1 MKTEKIDNG
10 IYILKVPFEDL
21 TTTVY
26 FYKCEQEVAVIDSAT
41 FSSDVDDYIIP
52 ALNEIGVKREE
63 VKYLLLTHD
72 HGDHMGGLKRLSE
85 IFTDAVIGVSFGLD
99 LPNRTDLIDGN
110 TVLGSLMSVCLPG
123 HTNHSFGFYD
133 LKTKTLLSGDCLQ
146 LSGVGKYRDGIWN
159 KDLYIASINK
169 LKNMEIERIVASHEY
184 EPLGS
189 IAEGKTQVIRYL
201 DECIALAKS
210 NH

>member
-1 MKTEKIDNG
+1 MIIEKIDNG
-10 IYILKVPFEDL
+10 IYRLRIPFEDL

-26 FYKCEQEVAVIDSAT
+26 FYICQQGVAVIDSAT
-41 FSSDVDDYIIP
+41 YSSDVDDYIIP

-72 HGDHMGGLKRLSE
+72 HGDHMGGINRLSE
-85 IFTDAVIGVSFGLD
+85 VFTEAVIGTSFELD

-110 TVLGSLMSVCLPG
+110 IVLGSLMSVYLPG

-146 LSGVGKYRDGIWN
+146 LSGVGKYRDGIWD

-169 LKNMEIERIVASHEY
+169 LKNMKIERIVASHEY
-184 EPLGS
+184 DPLGS
-189 IAEGKTQVIRYL
+189 IAEGKTQVIHYL
-201 DECIALAKS
+201 DECIARA
-210 NH
+210 

>member
-10 IYILKVPFEDL
+10 IYRLRIPFEDL

-26 FYKCEQEVAVIDSAT
+26 SYKCEQGVAIIDSAT
-41 FSSDVDDYIIP
+41 YSSDVDDYIIP

-72 HGDHMGGLKRLSE
+72 HGDHIGGLKRLSE

-99 LPNRTDLIDGN
+99 LPNKIDLFDGN
-110 TVLGSLMSVCLPG
+110 IVLGSLMSVYLPG

-146 LSGVGKYRDGIWN
+146 LSGVGKYRDGIWD

-169 LKNMEIERIVASHEY
+169 LKNMKIERIVASHEY
-184 EPLGS
+184 DPLGS
-189 IAEGKTQVIRYL
+189 IAAGKTQVIRYL
-201 DECIALAKS
+201 DECIARA
-210 NH
+210 